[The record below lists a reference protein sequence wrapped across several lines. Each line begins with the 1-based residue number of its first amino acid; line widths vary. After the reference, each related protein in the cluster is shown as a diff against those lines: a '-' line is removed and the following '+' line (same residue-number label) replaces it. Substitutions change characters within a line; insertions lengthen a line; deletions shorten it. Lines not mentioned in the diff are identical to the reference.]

1 LRQQLRPLTA
11 ASIGV
16 LVAWTPFLSFQV
28 DRGWVDVRTILGAAD
43 SSGSFTDRIEGR
55 LDDLELA
62 VTHLG
67 QSLHEAVWLTPV
79 LWAGLF
85 GAMVIAAV
93 SRRWRDPGFA
103 LPAAMLAAGLAA
115 QVVTDQGERTDV
127 LLLWLLPLY
136 ALTAWATAQ
145 LPPSTTIFG
154 RRLGAVSA
162 ASLVVVAVVAIAG
175 SVDLA
180 RAVRATPEEH
190 RLGAQWRAARAAEPV
205 LYDAA
210 LHPEISAN
218 RFYLPCDP
226 PYDWGSEIWYL
237 QEVLRPGAGNEA
249 AAEGGAFRARP
260 GPPCASR

>member
-1 LRQQLRPLTA
+1 MRDGLDPIRAQAVEHVVAVA
-11 ASIGV
+11 A
-16 LVAWTPFLSFQV
+16 
-28 DRGWVDVRTILGAAD
+28 
-43 SSGSFTDRIEGR
+43 R
-55 LDDLELA
+55 LE
-62 VTHLG
+62 
-67 QSLHEAVWLTPV
+67 
-79 LWAGLF
+79 
-85 GAMVIAAV
+85 
-93 SRRWRDPGFA
+93 DP
-103 LPAAMLAAGLAA
+103 
-115 QVVTDQGERTDV
+115 
-127 LLLWLLPLY
+127 
-136 ALTAWATAQ
+136 
-145 LPPSTTIFG
+145 
-154 RRLGAVSA
+154 
-162 ASLVVVAVVAIAG
+162 VVAVVAIAG
-175 SVDLA
+175 NVDLA